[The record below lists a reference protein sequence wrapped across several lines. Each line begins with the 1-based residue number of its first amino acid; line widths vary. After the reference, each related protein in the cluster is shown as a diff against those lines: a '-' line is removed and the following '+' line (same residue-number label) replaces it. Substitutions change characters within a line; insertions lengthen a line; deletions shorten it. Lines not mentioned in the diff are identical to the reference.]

1 MIQYSKNKKMR
12 FILLFII
19 SILTLSAN
27 GQNEL
32 SKASRGNKA
41 AGVFFRD
48 SIVSKNTADT
58 IPTVEY
64 DNTKYDGLQPAYY
77 INRKLAN
84 SSLSTLDPQSI
95 DSIYVE
101 KKDIEI
107 DNKKYYGQ
115 IYIKLKKEYTPKLIS
130 LTDLKQK
137 YTNLKNGITVFMI
150 DDKIIKEDYDQYIV
164 DEKYILKILVDTIEM
179 KDEKT
184 TVNVIRL
191 LTRSKENIE
200 KSKIIHIRGS
210 KI

>member
-1 MIQYSKNKKMR
+1 MIQYSKNKKVR

-19 SILTLSAN
+19 SILTLPIN
-27 GQNEL
+27 GQ
-32 SKASRGNKA
+32 SKLEKTLRGRA

-48 SIVSKNTADT
+48 SIDTKNTADT

-64 DNTKYDGLQPAYY
+64 DNTKYDGLEPAYY
-77 INRKLAN
+77 LNGKFVNIALGAVN
-84 SSLSTLDPQSI
+84 PQSI

-101 KKDIEI
+101 KNEIEI
-107 DNKKYYGQ
+107 GDKKYYGQ
-115 IYIKLKKEYTPKLIS
+115 IYITLKKEYTPRLIS
-130 LTDLKQK
+130 LTDLAQK

-150 DDKIIKEDYDQYIV
+150 DNNIIKEDYDQYIV